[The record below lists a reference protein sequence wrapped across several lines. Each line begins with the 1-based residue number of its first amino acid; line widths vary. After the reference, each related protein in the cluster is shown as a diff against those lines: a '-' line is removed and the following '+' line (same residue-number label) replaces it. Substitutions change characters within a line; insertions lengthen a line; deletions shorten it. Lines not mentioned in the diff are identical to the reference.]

1 MDASRK
7 SGSDERSDG
16 ERPVR
21 RMRTLEEKRRIV
33 AEAMQPGVS
42 VAAVARQHGVNANL
56 LFGWCRLHRR
66 GPLDPGV
73 DATPALLPVKITEP
87 TLTPSRRSTPTPKA
101 QRRTAAK
108 SCAAATSS
116 VIEVFVGDKLRVRL
130 EGEARREVLERLLA
144 WLPAR

>member
-66 GPLDPGV
+66 GLLDPGV

-101 QRRTAAK
+101 QRRSAAK
-108 SCAAATSS
+108 SSAASS
-116 VIEVFVGDKLRVRL
+116 SAIEVFVGDQLRVRL
-130 EGEARREVLERLLA
+130 EGEAQREVLERLLA

>member
-7 SGSDERSDG
+7 SGSDESSDG
-16 ERPVR
+16 ERPTR
-21 RMRTLEEKRRIV
+21 RMRTLEEKRKIV

-66 GPLDPGV
+66 GLLDAAGAV
-73 DATPALLPVKITEP
+73 TPALLPVKITEP
-87 TLTPSRRSTPTPKA
+87 TLTPTRRSTSTPKA
-101 QRRTAAK
+101 TRRAAVK
-108 SCAAATSS
+108 SSAASGSA
-116 VIEVFVGDKLRVRL
+116 VEVFVGDQLRIRL
-130 EGEARREVLERLLA
+130 EGGAQREVLERLLA